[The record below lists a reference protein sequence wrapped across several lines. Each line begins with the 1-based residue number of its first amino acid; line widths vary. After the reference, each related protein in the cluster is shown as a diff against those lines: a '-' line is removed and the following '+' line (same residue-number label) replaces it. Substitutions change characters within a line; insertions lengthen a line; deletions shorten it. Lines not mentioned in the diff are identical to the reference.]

1 MRRLWPARRG
11 FVFATRRMGVASS
24 IVALLGFGCDAA
36 GGSGS
41 GGRVSATARSSPG
54 CVALGLSP
62 FPPGLALLPADPDA
76 AVALSFEPPE
86 VIFLELGGDAPVES
100 EIPILSIP
108 DDSDGDGENEG
119 SVGVPDAPK
128 LDGVFVGDPE
138 LAAAGLGL
146 VTASGYEEVIV
157 FDTAL
162 GTLASVEIEVD
173 ESFDPADFRRLP
185 MPGTSGL
192 RTAISS
198 DACIKP
204 AAPIDSNGADYAT
217 GIPPEFFCDPEV
229 AGSFYAKFTSGAAV
243 AAGRLFVSV
252 SNLGDGGG
260 TEHAR
265 YLPGA
270 VLVFDLDLEAVPP
283 WVSPNPESPVLETH
297 AFNPTH
303 VTRIEVSGREFVV
316 ATLSGALGIVQDDPN
331 TPAIEARTL
340 PLSRAALEV
349 IDPETLEIVAET
361 DPDDPL
367 LDTAAFDFDRL
378 AVDPTGRV
386 AVVGSAG
393 RRSVYVVDLA
403 PLATLVSPGDR
414 LEEPLITFELSVPKL
429 PGGPPDAT
437 CSGSTGGVAFNDA
450 GDVLYVLERC
460 DGTLTRFGVEL
471 PSDSADEVLA
481 TDFTLRTSEPLVASL
496 VPENFGEDRDPGVL
510 RVRPGRPGIDFVG
523 PALLFLVA
531 QPLGQAC
538 SHRVESL

>member
-1 MRRLWPARRG
+1 MG
-11 FVFATRRMGVASS
+11 FAVS
-24 IVALLGFGCDAA
+24 IAALLGSGCDAA

-41 GGRVSATARSSPG
+41 GGRVSVTARSSPG
-54 CVALGLSP
+54 CLALGLSP
-62 FPPGLALLPADPDA
+62 FPPGLALLPDDPDA
-76 AVALSFEPPE
+76 AVALSFETPK
-86 VIFLELGGDAPVES
+86 VVFLELGGDAPVES
-100 EIPILSIP
+100 DIPTLSIP

-119 SVGVPDAPK
+119 SAAVPDAPK
-128 LDGVFVGDPE
+128 LDGVFVADPE

-173 ESFDPADFRRLP
+173 ASFDPADFRRLP
-185 MPGTSGL
+185 LPGTSGL

-198 DACIKP
+198 DVCIKP
-204 AAPIDSNGADYAT
+204 AAPIGSDDVDYAE

-260 TEHAR
+260 TENAR

-270 VLVFDLDLEAVPP
+270 VLVFDLDLDAVPP
-283 WVSPNPESPVLETH
+283 RVSPNPMSPFLETS
-297 AFNPTH
+297 AYNPTH
-303 VTRIEVSGREFVV
+303 VTRIEAADREFVV
-316 ATLSGALGIVQDDPN
+316 VTLSGALGIVQDDPN
-331 TPAIEARTL
+331 TSAIEAGAL
-340 PLSRAALEV
+340 PLSRSALEV

-361 DPDDPL
+361 DLADPL

-403 PLATLVSPGDR
+403 PLATLASPGDR
-414 LEEPLITFELSVPKL
+414 LEEPLRAIELSVPKL

-460 DGTLTRFGVEL
+460 DGTLTRFGVGL
-471 PSDSADEVLA
+471 PVDAGDDVET
-481 TDFTLRTSEPLVASL
+481 TDFTLLTSEPLVASL
-496 VPENFGEDRDPGVL
+496 VPENFGEDRDPGTL
-510 RVRPGRPGIDFVG
+510 RVRPGRPGIDFSG
-523 PALLFLVA
+523 PDLVFLIA
-531 QPLGQAC
+531 QPLGQVCAH
-538 SHRVESL
+538 SVESL